1 MLLSINE
8 TVIHCKEKEML
19 RLSSSG
25 AHCEECTLVTNK
37 RAACRKVFA
46 GIIKTVR
53 DSVSKA
59 QLLVSLHFWIPETSA
74 R

>member
-1 MLLSINE
+1 VAHIEKNAHKLL
-8 TVIHCKEKEML
+8 TKEPPTG
-19 RLSSSG
+19 SFFVS
-25 AHCEECTLVTNK
+25 
-37 RAACRKVFA
+37 
-46 GIIKTVR
+46 IIKTIR